1 MQHIDFRPRGV
12 CAQMIHIDLSDD
24 GETIEAVNFDGGCS
38 GNLAAI
44 SKLVAGRPT
53 VEVADILKG
62 NTCGPRRTSCADQFS
77 AALLQAVEDIRSAN
91 AAGAPAAEDA
101 ESAAAAADPATA
113 N

>member
-24 GETIEAVNFDGGCS
+24 GETIEAVRFDGGCS

-53 VEVADILKG
+53 VEVAEILKG

-77 AALLQAVEDIRSAN
+77 AALLQAVEHIR
-91 AAGAPAAEDA
+91 AGQGDSAPAA
-101 ESAAAAADPATA
+101 STAAPEPAAQA

>member
-12 CAQMIHIDLSDD
+12 CSQMIHIDLSDD
-24 GETIEAVNFDGGCS
+24 GRTIEHVSFDGGCS

-53 VEVADILKG
+53 EEVAEILKG
-62 NTCGPRRTSCADQFS
+62 NTCGPRKTSCADQFS
-77 AALLQAVEDIRSAN
+77 TALLQAMDAI
-91 AAGAPAAEDA
+91 AADQAPAA
-101 ESAAAAADPATA
+101 A